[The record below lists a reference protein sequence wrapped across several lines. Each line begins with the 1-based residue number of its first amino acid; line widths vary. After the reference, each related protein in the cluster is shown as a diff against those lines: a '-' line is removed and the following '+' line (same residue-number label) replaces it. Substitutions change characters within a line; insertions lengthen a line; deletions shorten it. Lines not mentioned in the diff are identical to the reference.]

1 MRGELFETE
10 NLVDPKHYYCI
21 PDEAVFEDL
30 PFSLVLR
37 PPFRLSRDETAIKV
51 RYLAGY
57 APGKAPAD
65 LASAC
70 MELAAWNMTR
80 YRGRRIGIT
89 GAVRGRGQEGEHI
102 EPSMPE
108 NVKGLLEPYR
118 RRTI

>member
-37 PPFRLSRDETAIKV
+37 PPFRLSREMAIKV
-51 RYLAGY
+51 RYVAGY
-57 APGKAPAD
+57 SPGKVPAD

-108 NVKGLLEPYR
+108 NVKELLEPYR